1 MTIHWRCEP
10 FSSLSGTDVH
20 AILKLRQDVF
30 VLEQTCLYPD
40 IDGKDTEATHLL
52 AERNGEGLIA
62 CARLFA
68 PGNYYAEAA
77 VGRVV
82 VAASARGGGL
92 ARVLMNKAHQEV
104 ERLWGT
110 NRTRLGGQAY
120 LKAFYES
127 LGYEAVVGPYD
138 EDGIPH
144 YEMVRDAS
152 AI

>member
-1 MTIHWRCEP
+1 MILHWRCDP
-10 FSSLSGTDVH
+10 FESLSGRDVH

-40 IDGKDTEATHLL
+40 IDGKDPEAIHLL
-52 AERNGEGLIA
+52 AETEGGEIVA

-68 PGNYYAEAA
+68 PGAYYNEAA

-82 VAASARGGGL
+82 VAQSARGGGL
-92 ARVLMNKAHQEV
+92 ARVLMARAHEEV

-110 NRTRLGGQAY
+110 ATTRLGGQAY

-144 YEMVRDAS
+144 YEMVRTGRA
-152 AI
+152 